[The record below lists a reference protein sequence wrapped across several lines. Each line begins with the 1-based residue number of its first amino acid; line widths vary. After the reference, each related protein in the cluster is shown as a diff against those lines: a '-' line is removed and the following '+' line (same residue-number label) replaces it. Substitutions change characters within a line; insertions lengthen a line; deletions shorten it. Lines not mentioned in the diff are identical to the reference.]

1 MNPVYRK
8 FFDIEDS
15 VRESRL
21 KTRERAI
28 AYGLNTKIDTDGRI
42 ISDEDKNVSADIPQK
57 DTEPQEAAP
66 ETPAQEVLPP
76 VEGLRGKRK
85 NTRPD
90 KNSISIIACGKQK
103 RVVQRPD
110 TSGTLM
116 QSVH

>member
-76 VEGLRGKRK
+76 VEGLRGKEK
-85 NTRPD
+85 HKTRQ
-90 KNSISIIACGKQK
+90 NSISIITCGKQK

>member
-1 MNPVYRK
+1 MVKQPFYCGEDQKAIYQTIKNKIDREKMNPVYRK

-76 VEGLRGKRK
+76 VEGLRGKEK
-85 NTRPD
+85 HKTR
-90 KNSISIIACGKQK
+90 
-103 RVVQRPD
+103 
-110 TSGTLM
+110 
-116 QSVH
+116 